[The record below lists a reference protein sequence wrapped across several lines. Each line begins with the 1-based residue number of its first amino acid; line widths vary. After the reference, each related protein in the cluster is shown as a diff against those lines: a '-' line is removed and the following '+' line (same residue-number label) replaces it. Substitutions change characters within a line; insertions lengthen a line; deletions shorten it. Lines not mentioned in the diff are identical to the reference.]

1 MPEYVDSYFDWLCEL
16 INLRYDQYEILIREL
31 YSIDYIWVRPLDSD
45 RAEDGLI
52 LRKTYHSSQGFS
64 GSLDDKPCS
73 VLEVLITLAQAM
85 NFILD
90 DDDRGDRTRIWF
102 WELIKNLG
110 LTDFTNVKI
119 EQSSYS
125 ILNTVRYICEIWM
138 LRQFQYDGRGSPF
151 PLRHPYEDQRSL
163 DMVRQLN
170 AYVLENYIT
179 DDEIL

>member
-1 MPEYVDSYFDWLCEL
+1 MPEYADSYFDWLCEL
-16 INLRYDQYEILIREL
+16 INLRYDQYEILMREL
-31 YSIDYIWVRPLDSD
+31 YSIDYVWVRPLDSD

-52 LRKTYHSSQGFS
+52 LRNTYHNSNGFS
-64 GSLDDKPCS
+64 GSLENKPCS
-73 VLEVLITLAQAM
+73 VLEVLITLAQSM

-90 DDDRGDRTRIWF
+90 DDDKGDRTRIWF
-102 WELIKNLG
+102 WEMIHNLG
-110 LTDFTNVKI
+110 LSKFTNNYI
-119 EQSSYS
+119 ERSSYAS
-125 ILNTVRYICEIWM
+125 LNNIQRICNVWM

-151 PLRHPYEDQRSL
+151 PLRYPYDDQRSL